1 MLKDYPK
8 KIVTKDGTQV
18 SLRPVVTGDE
28 EALVSFFSQIPS
40 DEQWFLRER
49 LHEPMFLKKWM
60 SKLDYDHM
68 LSIIAVKDD
77 DNTIIAN
84 LTLYRSASPSIRHVV
99 HLRTTVHPK
108 FRGMRLGSWMI
119 LDSVKLSMD
128 LGIHK
133 VIAEFVSGVEEAAI
147 AAAQKLDFHE
157 EAALKNYVRA
167 RDGSYRDLMIMVKDI
182 HQEWSDF

>member
-1 MLKDYPK
+1 MLKGYPK

-18 SLRPVVTGDE
+18 SLRPVATGDE
-28 EALVSFFSQIPS
+28 EALKTFFSQLPP

-49 LHEPMFLKKWM
+49 LHDAEFLKKWM
-60 SKLDYDHM
+60 AKLDHDHM
-68 LSIIAVKDD
+68 ISIIAVKDD

-99 HLRTTVHPK
+99 HLRTTVHPQ

-128 LGIHK
+128 MGIHK

-147 AAAQKLDFHE
+147 AAAEKLDFHK
-157 EAALKNYVRA
+157 EAALKDYA
-167 RDGSYRDLMIMVKDI
+167 RDRNGVYRDLIIMVKDI